1 MLDSTSSFAE
11 TTAETSTAGTLDDTL
26 RALRI
31 AGGVLLRER
40 YAAPWAV
47 AVPASTSLGKLLG
60 LPHSTRVVAFHLV
73 EYGHCEVISADGQ
86 RVVLTAGDM
95 AICFGGEA
103 HRIAVGR
110 ASRPQ
115 EIADLLTGGTN
126 RQRPEVT
133 GLPADTALTC
143 GVFQLHHAQ
152 FNPLID
158 ALPEVVHAS
167 LSRAGEMHNFSGVAR
182 LLNQELER
190 PTGGSAYVV
199 ERLLEVLCAEA
210 LRAHVESA
218 PRDAVGWFRGIR
230 DPIVGRA
237 LTAIHAKPG
246 DAWTVHRLANQVA
259 MSPSR
264 FAARFAE
271 SLGSSPMVYVA
282 RWRMNIACRKL
293 TSTHDAVDRIAADVG
308 YESSAAFNR
317 AFKKHLGLPPAAWRQ
332 RATQEGVC
340 RAQLS

>member
-1 MLDSTSSFAE
+1 MLTSTYSLAE
-11 TTAETSTAGTLDDTL
+11 TTANDAAVSALDDTL

-31 AGGVLLRER
+31 AGGLLLRER
-40 YAAPWAV
+40 YSAPWAV

-60 LPHSTRVVAFHLV
+60 LPGSTRVVAFHLV

-95 AICFGGEA
+95 AICFGGQS
-103 HRIAVGR
+103 HRLAVGR
-110 ASRPQ
+110 AGRPL
-115 EIADLLTGGTN
+115 EIADLLASGEN
-126 RQRPEVT
+126 RRRPELT

-158 ALPEVVHAS
+158 ALPPVVHAS

-190 PTGGSAYVV
+190 STGGSTYVV

-210 LRAHVESA
+210 LRAHVEST
-218 PRDAVGWFRGIR
+218 PRDTVGWFRGIN
-230 DPIVGRA
+230 DPVVGRA

-246 DAWTVHRLANQVA
+246 NAWSVNRLADQVA

-293 TSTHDAVDRIAADVG
+293 TSSRDTVEQIAADVG

-317 AFKKHLGLPPAAWRQ
+317 AFKKHLGLPPATWRQ
-332 RATQEGVC
+332 RALQHYG
-340 RAQLS
+340 R

>member
-1 MLDSTSSFAE
+1 MLSTTSSFAE
-11 TTAETSTAGTLDDTL
+11 TTKQLSTIGTLDDTL
-26 RALRI
+26 SALRI
-31 AGGVLLRER
+31 AGGLLLRER

-47 AVPASTSLGKLLG
+47 AVPASASLGKLLG
-60 LPHSTRVVAFHLV
+60 LPGNTRVVAFHVV

-95 AICFGGEA
+95 AICFGGQP
-103 HRIAVGR
+103 HRLAVGR
-110 ASRPQ
+110 AGRPQ
-115 EIADLLTGGTN
+115 EIADLLAGAKN
-126 RQRPEVT
+126 RQRPDLT

-152 FNPLID
+152 FNPLIE
-158 ALPEVVHAS
+158 ALPPVVHAS

-210 LRAHVESA
+210 LRAHVEST
-218 PRDAVGWFRGIR
+218 PRDAVGWFRGIK
-230 DPIVGRA
+230 DPVVGRA
-237 LTAIHAKPG
+237 LAAIHAKPG
-246 DAWTVHRLANQVA
+246 DAWTVKRMADQVA

-271 SLGSSPMVYVA
+271 SLGASPMVYVA

-293 TSTHDAVDRIAADVG
+293 TSTHDAVDQIAARVG

-332 RATQEGVC
+332 RAMQEGVS
-340 RAQLS
+340 RAQPS